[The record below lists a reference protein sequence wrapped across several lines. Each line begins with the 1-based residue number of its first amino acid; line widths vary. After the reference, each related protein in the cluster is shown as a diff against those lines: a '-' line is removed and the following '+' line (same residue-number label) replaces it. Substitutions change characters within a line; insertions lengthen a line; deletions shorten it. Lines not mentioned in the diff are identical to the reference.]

1 MWKFR
6 VLQQIVP
13 LRLDIVPRLAAFVLW
28 LISVCCNVSPAL
40 YTGAVVYWQLLL
52 RQAQHMAR
60 CTGWPIRWDLSVTMV
75 VTQPF
80 SSDIH
85 RIPSSV
91 SRRLLH
97 TVQLH
102 GLSCGVTSR
111 VVLSS
116 FPHLPLVVHVPQPC
130 PGVESVPG
138 KAEATLCLDM
148 EKCELQRTENKWVTP
163 TLTENIAHLAQPDK

>member
-1 MWKFR
+1 M
-6 VLQQIVP
+6 
-13 LRLDIVPRLAAFVLW
+13 
-28 LISVCCNVSPAL
+28 ISSITV
-40 YTGAVVYWQLLL
+40 AVIAV
-52 RQAQHMAR
+52 
-60 CTGWPIRWDLSVTMV
+60 
-75 VTQPF
+75 F
-80 SSDIH
+80 SYSETD

-102 GLSCGVTSR
+102 GLSCGMSSR

-116 FPHLPLVVHVPQPC
+116 FPHLPLVVHIAQPR

-148 EKCELQRTENKWVTP
+148 EKCELLCTENGTRP
-163 TLTENIAHLAQPDK
+163 L